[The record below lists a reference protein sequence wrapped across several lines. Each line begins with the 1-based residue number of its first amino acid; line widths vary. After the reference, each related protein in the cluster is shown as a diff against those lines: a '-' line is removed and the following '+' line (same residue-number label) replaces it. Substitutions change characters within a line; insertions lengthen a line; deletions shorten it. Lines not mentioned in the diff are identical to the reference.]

1 MVFVIQL
8 WTELGMYAKTIF
20 FISFH
25 FFVKDM
31 WPFFWHMRL
40 FFSFSPWGQQLPPYI
55 WFIIRARRFWASA
68 ANGFFLHL
76 TSICWMRIGF
86 LDKAYLL
93 VTSQTDEPDPETFNK
108 HTCQDWL
115 QCPYANLKYIY
126 CYWRHNWR
134 QIQRFLPS
142 QTEMM

>member
-1 MVFVIQL
+1 
-8 WTELGMYAKTIF
+8 
-20 FISFH
+20 
-25 FFVKDM
+25 
-31 WPFFWHMRL
+31 
-40 FFSFSPWGQQLPPYI
+40 
-55 WFIIRARRFWASA
+55 
-68 ANGFFLHL
+68 
-76 TSICWMRIGF
+76 MRIGF

-108 HTCQDWL
+108 HTCEDWL

-142 QTEMM
+142 QTEMMYKTGLSVGDWGYIQEYKVSYGHFGGSCLSARS

>member
-8 WTELGMYAKTIF
+8 WTELGIYAKTIF

-31 WPFFWHMRL
+31 WPFFDTCVYFFL
-40 FFSFSPWGQQLPPYI
+40 FLPEANSCLHIFDLSLEREGSKPPQLMD
-55 WFIIRARRFWASA
+55 
-68 ANGFFLHL
+68 FFLHL

-93 VTSQTDEPDPETFNK
+93 VTSQTDEADPETFNK